1 MLETKMF
8 SGNQGQFKLKWLLE
22 KPDITYPSRNS
33 LKRNLMSDTKGQ
45 RRKITR
51 NNAYRVSYTKKILFD
66 RRYDESLSI
75 YSKLIGMTI

>member
-1 MLETKMF
+1 MLEAKMF

-45 RRKITR
+45 RRKLLATMPI
-51 NNAYRVSYTKKILFD
+51 
-66 RRYDESLSI
+66 E
-75 YSKLIGMTI
+75 